1 MKPISSKK
9 LYETS
14 WVYRYPHSI
23 IDRDRK
29 IRMSEYSPPL
39 EDMKFALKQVVDVD
53 SLSEF
58 PDFSEVGLEALDSLL
73 DEASRFFNEVISP
86 TNRTGDLEG
95 SSLNDDGTVSTPTGF
110 QEAYSQY
117 VDAGWGAISFDPEYG
132 GGGFPWLVGIAVTE
146 MLTAAN
152 MALSLNPMLTQ
163 GSIHALTAHGDEDQK
178 LVWLPKLITGEWA
191 GTMNLTEPQ
200 AGSDVGALTTKAEL
214 QDDGSYKIM
223 GQKIYIT
230 WGEHDLTENI
240 IHLVLAR
247 TPDAPPGTKGISLF
261 IVPKFIV
268 NEDGTLGEEND
279 IKCLS
284 IEHKLGIHASPTC
297 VLQFGDNGGATG
309 YIVGEENSGMR
320 YMFTM
325 MNQARL
331 AVGLEGLAVA
341 DRAYQQA
348 LDYALERM
356 QGRRA
361 DTPKGESVAIIDHPD
376 VRRMLMTMKAYI
388 EAMRCLIYLNAKA
401 IDIAH
406 HHPNPEE
413 RQRGNE
419 LTDLLTPLSKSWCTD
434 LGNEL
439 TSLGIQIHG
448 GMGFVE
454 ETGAAQHYRDI
465 RIAGIYEGT
474 NGIQAID
481 LIGRKLAMRK
491 GDVIREL
498 LSEINETANEL
509 NEANLKQIGTPLE
522 DAVKSMQEAT
532 EWLIEKGGA
541 SSDDGLA
548 GATPYLRMFGTTV
561 GGWLL
566 AKSAVQAKKLIDAGD
581 ESDFLNAKIET
592 AKFFSEQLL
601 PQVSGLLPSA
611 ISGAH
616 SLYAITPEKL
626 RR

>member
-1 MKPISSKK
+1 
-9 LYETS
+9 
-14 WVYRYPHSI
+14 
-23 IDRDRK
+23 
-29 IRMSEYSPPL
+29 MSEYLAPL
-39 EDMKFALKQVVDVD
+39 EDMKFALKEVVDIA
-53 SLSEF
+53 SLTEL
-58 PDFSEVGLEALDSLL
+58 PNFSKVGLESLDDIL
-73 DEASRFFNEVISP
+73 DEAGRFFNEVISP
-86 TNRTGDLEG
+86 TNRVGDLEG
-95 SSLNDDGTVSTPTGF
+95 SKLNQDGTVTTPTGF
-110 QEAYSQY
+110 KEAYAQY

-152 MALSLNPMLTQ
+152 MAMSLNPMLTQ
-163 GSIHALTAHGDEDQK
+163 GSIHALTAHGDPNQK
-178 LVWLPKLITGEWA
+178 LAWLPKLITGEWA

-200 AGSDVGALTTKAEL
+200 AGSDVGALTAKAEL
-214 QDDGSYKIM
+214 QGNGTYLIS

-261 IVPKFIV
+261 IVPKFLV
-268 NEDGTLGEEND
+268 NDDGSLGEEND
-279 IKCLS
+279 VKCLS

-297 VLQFGDNGGATG
+297 VLQFGDNGGAIG
-309 YIVGEENSGMR
+309 YLVGDENSGMR

-348 LDYALERM
+348 LEYALERR
-356 QGRRA
+356 QGRRPE
-361 DTPKGESVAIIDHPD
+361 TPKGESSLIIEHPD
-376 VRRMLMTMKAYI
+376 GRGMRMTMKAYV
-388 EAMRCLIYLNAKA
+388 EAVRCVVYGNAKA

-406 HHPNPEE
+406 HHPDESE
-413 RQRGNE
+413 REQGRE
-419 LTDLLTPLSKSWCTD
+419 LTDLLTPLSKGWCTD

-439 TSLGIQIHG
+439 TSLGIQVHG

-481 LIGRKLAMRK
+481 LVGRKLNMRN
-491 GDVIREL
+491 GDVVFEL
-498 LSEINETANEL
+498 LTQIDETVTKLNEKGLEEIGLPLKEANESL
-509 NEANLKQIGTPLE
+509 KTASTWLLESGAANG
-522 DAVKSMQEAT
+522 DAV
-532 EWLIEKGGA
+532 
-541 SSDDGLA
+541 LA
-548 GATPYLRMFGTTV
+548 GATPYLRMFGTTI
-561 GGWLL
+561 GGWLM
-566 AKSAVQAKKLIDAGD
+566 ANSALSAQQLLTEAT
-581 ESDFLNAKIET
+581 ENTEFLQAKIET
-592 AKFFSEQLL
+592 ARFFAQQLL
-601 PQVSGLLPSA
+601 PQATGLLASVTSGSDSMFA
-611 ISGAH
+611 INSE
-616 SLYAITPEKL
+616 SL

>member
-1 MKPISSKK
+1 
-9 LYETS
+9 
-14 WVYRYPHSI
+14 
-23 IDRDRK
+23 
-29 IRMSEYSPPL
+29 MSEYSPPL
-39 EDMKFALKQVVDVD
+39 DDMKFTLKEVVNVN
-53 SLSEF
+53 SLSEL
-58 PDFSEVGLEALDSLL
+58 PAFSEVGLEALDSLL

-95 SSLNDDGTVSTPTGF
+95 SLLNDDGSVSTPTGF
-110 QEAYSQY
+110 REAYAQY

-163 GSIHALTAHGDEDQK
+163 GSIHALTAHGDQEQK
-178 LVWLPKLITGEWA
+178 LAWLPKLITGEWA

-214 QDDGSYKIM
+214 QDDGTYKIT

-240 IHLVLAR
+240 VHLVLAR

-261 IVPKFIV
+261 IVPKFII
-268 NEDGTLGEEND
+268 NDDGSIGEEND

-361 DTPKGESVAIIDHPD
+361 DTPKGESVPIIDHPD

-388 EAMRCLIYLNAKA
+388 EAMRCMIYLNAKS

-406 HHPNPEE
+406 HHPDEDE
-413 RQRGNE
+413 RTRGHE

-481 LIGRKLAMRK
+481 LVGRKLSMRK
-491 GDVIREL
+491 GDVVREL
-498 LSEINETANEL
+498 LLEINKTASEL
-509 NEANLKQIGTPLE
+509 HSANLKGIARPLE
-522 DAVKSMQEAT
+522 DAVKDMQAAT

-541 SSDDGLA
+541 STDDGLA

-566 AKSAVQAKKLIDAGD
+566 AKSALQAKKQIDEGND
-581 ESDFLNAKIET
+581 SEFLQAKIET
-592 AKFFSEQLL
+592 AAFYAEQLL
-601 PQVSGLLPSA
+601 PQVSGLLPA
-611 ISGAH
+611 TVSGAE
-616 SLYAITPEKL
+616 SLYAIKPERL
-626 RR
+626 RG

>member
-1 MKPISSKK
+1 
-9 LYETS
+9 
-14 WVYRYPHSI
+14 
-23 IDRDRK
+23 
-29 IRMSEYSPPL
+29 MSEYSPPL

-53 SLSEF
+53 SLSELPAF
-58 PDFSEVGLEALDSLL
+58 NEVGLEALDSLL

-95 SSLNDDGTVSTPTGF
+95 SSLNDDGSVSTPTGF
-110 QEAYSQY
+110 REAYAQY

-163 GSIHALTAHGDEDQK
+163 GSIHALSAHGDQNQK
-178 LVWLPKLITGEWA
+178 LAWLPKLITGEWS

-200 AGSDVGALTTKAEL
+200 AGSDVGALTTKAER
-214 QDDGSYKIM
+214 QGNGTYKIS

-230 WGEHDLTENI
+230 WGEHDLTDNI

-261 IVPKFIV
+261 IVPKFLV
-268 NEDGTLGEEND
+268 NDDGSLGDEND

-297 VLQFGDNGGATG
+297 VLQFGDNGGAVG

-320 YMFTM
+320 SMFTM

-348 LDYALERM
+348 LEYAIERV

-406 HHPNPEE
+406 HHPDAEE
-413 RQRGNE
+413 RERGNE

-474 NGIQAID
+474 NGIQAVD
-481 LIGRKLAMRK
+481 LVGRKLSMRN
-491 GDVIREL
+491 GDVVREL
-498 LSEINETANEL
+498 LQEISETAAKL
-509 NEANLKQIGTPLE
+509 KEADLAEIGNALE
-522 DAVKSMQEAT
+522 NAVKDMQEAT
-532 EWLIEKGGA
+532 EWLVEKGGA
-541 SSDDGLA
+541 GTDDGLA
-548 GATPYLRMFGTTV
+548 GAAPYLRMFGTTV

-566 AKSAVQAKKLIDAGD
+566 AKSALQAKNLLTEGD
-581 ESDFLNAKIET
+581 NLEFLNAKIET
-592 AKFFSEQLL
+592 AKFYSEQLL
-601 PQVSGLLPSA
+601 PQVSGLLPST
-611 ISGAH
+611 ISGAE
-616 SLYAITPEKL
+616 SLYAITPDKL
-626 RR
+626 RG

>member
-1 MKPISSKK
+1 
-9 LYETS
+9 
-14 WVYRYPHSI
+14 
-23 IDRDRK
+23 
-29 IRMSEYSPPL
+29 MSEYTPPL
-39 EDMKFALKQVVDVD
+39 EDMKFTLKEVVDVQ
-53 SLSEF
+53 SLENLSPF
-58 PDFSEVGLEALDSLL
+58 ADVGLESLDDLL
-73 DEASRFFNEVISP
+73 DEAGRFFSQVISP
-86 TNRTGDLEG
+86 TNRVGDLQG
-95 SSLNDDGTVSTPTGF
+95 SSLNPDGSVTTPEGF
-110 QEAYSQY
+110 LEAYSQY

-163 GSIHALTAHGDEDQK
+163 GSIHALSAHGDTDQK
-178 LVWLPKLITGEWA
+178 LKWLPKLITGEWA

-214 QDDGSYKIM
+214 QEDGSYLIT

-230 WGEHDLTENI
+230 WGEHDLTGNI
-240 IHLVLAR
+240 VHLVLAR
-247 TPDAPPGTKGISLF
+247 TPDAPVGTKGISLF
-261 IVPKFIV
+261 IVPKYLV
-268 NEDGTLGEEND
+268 DDDGNIGEAND
-279 IKCLS
+279 VKCISL
-284 IEHKLGIHASPTC
+284 EHKLGIHASPTC
-297 VLQFGDNGGATG
+297 VLQFGDNGGARG
-309 YIVGEENSGMR
+309 YLVGDENSGMR

-348 LDYALERM
+348 IEYALERR
-356 QGRRA
+356 QGRRP
-361 DTPKGESVAIIDHPD
+361 DTPKGESATIMEHPD
-376 VRRMLMTMKAYI
+376 IRRMLMTMKAYI

-406 HHPNPEE
+406 NHPDELE
-413 RQRGNE
+413 RQRGEE
-419 LTDLLTPLSKSWCTD
+419 LTNLLTPLSKGWCTD

-481 LIGRKLAMRK
+481 LVGRKLSMRN
-491 GDVIREL
+491 GEVVSEL
-498 LSEINETANEL
+498 LGEIDSTVAELQENGLGEIGAPLQLANESL
-509 NEANLKQIGTPLE
+509 RTASHWLLE
-522 DAVKSMQEAT
+522 NGGGSTDA
-532 EWLIEKGGA
+532 
-541 SSDDGLA
+541 GLA

-561 GGWLL
+561 GGWLMAKAALSAKNLL
-566 AKSAVQAKKLIDAGD
+566 AEDKDSK
-581 ESDFLNAKIET
+581 EFLEAKIET
-592 AKFFSEQLL
+592 ATFYAQQIL
-601 PQVSGLLPSA
+601 PQVAGLLPSTTSGSDTLFA
-611 ISGAH
+611 IDSAV
-616 SLYAITPEKL
+616 L

>member
-1 MKPISSKK
+1 
-9 LYETS
+9 
-14 WVYRYPHSI
+14 
-23 IDRDRK
+23 
-29 IRMSEYSPPL
+29 MSEYSPPL
-39 EDMKFALKQVVDVD
+39 DDMKFALKEVVDVE
-53 SLSEF
+53 SLSELPAF
-58 PDFSEVGLEALDSLL
+58 NEVGLEALDSLL

-95 SSLNDDGTVSTPTGF
+95 SVLKNDGSVSTPTGF
-110 QEAYSQY
+110 REAYAQY

-132 GGGFPWLVGIAVTE
+132 GGGFPWLVGIAITE

-163 GSIHALTAHGDEDQK
+163 GSIHALTAHGSQEQK
-178 LVWLPKLITGEWA
+178 LAWLPKLITGEWA

-200 AGSDVGALTTKAEL
+200 AGSDVGALTTKAEA
-214 QDDGSYKIM
+214 QEDGTYKIT

-247 TPDAPPGTKGISLF
+247 TPDAPPGTRGISLF
-261 IVPKFIV
+261 IVPKFVV
-268 NEDGTLGEEND
+268 NDDGSIGQEND

-361 DTPKGESVAIIDHPD
+361 DTPKGESVPIIDHPD

-388 EAMRCLIYLNAKA
+388 EAMRCMIYLNAKS

-406 HHPNPEE
+406 HHPDQDE
-413 RQRGNE
+413 RTRGSE

-481 LIGRKLAMRK
+481 LVGRKLSMRK
-491 GDVIREL
+491 GDVVREL
-498 LSEINETANEL
+498 LLEINETASEL
-509 NEANLKQIGTPLE
+509 HSADLEGIGRPLE
-522 DAVKSMQEAT
+522 DAVQDMQAAT
-532 EWLIEKGGA
+532 EWLIENGGA
-541 SSDDGLA
+541 STDDGLA

-566 AKSAVQAKKLIDAGD
+566 AKSALQAKKQVD
-581 ESDFLNAKIET
+581 EGNDSAFLHAKIET
-592 AKFFSEQLL
+592 ATFFAEQLL
-601 PQVSGLLPSA
+601 PQVSGLLPA
-611 ISGAH
+611 AVSGAH
-616 SLYAITPEKL
+616 SLYAIKPERL
-626 RR
+626 RG

>member
-1 MKPISSKK
+1 
-9 LYETS
+9 
-14 WVYRYPHSI
+14 
-23 IDRDRK
+23 
-29 IRMSEYSPPL
+29 MSEYSPPL
-39 EDMKFALKQVVDVD
+39 DDMKFALKEVVGVG
-53 SLSEF
+53 SLSELPVF
-58 PDFSEVGLEALDSLL
+58 NEVGLEALDSLL

-95 SSLNDDGTVSTPTGF
+95 SLLNDDGSVSTPTGF
-110 QEAYSQY
+110 REAYAQY

-132 GGGFPWLVGIAVTE
+132 GGGFPWLVGIAITE

-163 GSIHALTAHGDEDQK
+163 GSIHALTAHGSQEQK
-178 LVWLPKLITGEWA
+178 VAWLPKLITGEWA

-200 AGSDVGALTTKAEL
+200 AGSDVGALTTKAEA
-214 QDDGSYKIM
+214 QEDGTYKIT

-247 TPDAPPGTKGISLF
+247 TPDAPPGTRGISLF
-261 IVPKFIV
+261 IVPKFVV
-268 NEDGTLGEEND
+268 NDDGSIGQEND

-361 DTPKGESVAIIDHPD
+361 DTPKGESVPIIDHPD

-388 EAMRCLIYLNAKA
+388 EAMRCMIYLNAKS

-406 HHPNPEE
+406 HHPDQDE
-413 RQRGNE
+413 RTRGNE

-481 LIGRKLAMRK
+481 LVGRKLSMRK
-491 GDVIREL
+491 GDVVREL
-498 LSEINETANEL
+498 LLEINETASEL
-509 NEANLKQIGTPLE
+509 HSANLEGIGRPLE
-522 DAVKSMQEAT
+522 DAVQDMQAAT

-566 AKSAVQAKKLIDAGD
+566 AKSALQARKQINEGNDS
-581 ESDFLNAKIET
+581 EFLQAKIET
-592 AKFFSEQLL
+592 ATFFAEQLL
-601 PQVSGLLPSA
+601 PQVSGLLPA
-611 ISGAH
+611 AVSGAH
-616 SLYAITPEKL
+616 SLYAITPERL
-626 RR
+626 RD

>member
-1 MKPISSKK
+1 
-9 LYETS
+9 
-14 WVYRYPHSI
+14 
-23 IDRDRK
+23 
-29 IRMSEYSPPL
+29 MSEYLAPL
-39 EDMKFALKQVVDVD
+39 EDMKFALKEVVDIA
-53 SLSEF
+53 SLTEL
-58 PDFSEVGLEALDSLL
+58 PNFSKVGLESLDDIL
-73 DEASRFFNEVISP
+73 DEAGRFFNEVISP
-86 TNRTGDLEG
+86 TNRVGDLEG
-95 SSLNDDGTVSTPTGF
+95 SKLNQDGKVTTPTGF
-110 QEAYSQY
+110 KEAYAQY

-152 MALSLNPMLTQ
+152 MAMSLNPMLTQ
-163 GSIHALTAHGDEDQK
+163 GSIHALTAHGDPNQK
-178 LVWLPKLITGEWA
+178 LAWLPKLITGEWA

-200 AGSDVGALTTKAEL
+200 AGSDVGALTAKAEL
-214 QDDGSYKIM
+214 QENGTYLIS

-261 IVPKFIV
+261 IVPKFLV
-268 NEDGTLGEEND
+268 NDDGSLGEEND
-279 IKCLS
+279 VKCLS

-297 VLQFGDNGGATG
+297 VLQFGDTGGAIG
-309 YIVGEENSGMR
+309 YLVGDENSGMR

-348 LDYALERM
+348 LEYALERR
-356 QGRRA
+356 QGRRPE
-361 DTPKGESVAIIDHPD
+361 TPKGESSLIIEHPD
-376 VRRMLMTMKAYI
+376 VRRMLMTMKAYV
-388 EAMRCLIYLNAKA
+388 EAMRCLVYLNAKA

-406 HHPNPEE
+406 HHPDESE
-413 RQRGNE
+413 REQGRE
-419 LTDLLTPLSKSWCTD
+419 LTDLLTPLSKGWCTD

-439 TSLGIQIHG
+439 TSLGIQVHG

-481 LIGRKLAMRK
+481 LVGRKLNMRN
-491 GDVIREL
+491 GDVVFEL
-498 LSEINETANEL
+498 LTQIDETVTKLNEKGLEEIGLPLKEANESL
-509 NEANLKQIGTPLE
+509 KTASTWLLESGAANG
-522 DAVKSMQEAT
+522 DAV
-532 EWLIEKGGA
+532 
-541 SSDDGLA
+541 LA
-548 GATPYLRMFGTTV
+548 GATPYLRMFGTTI
-561 GGWLL
+561 GGWLM
-566 AKSAVQAKKLIDAGD
+566 ANSALSAQQLLTEAT
-581 ESDFLNAKIET
+581 ENTEFLQAKIET
-592 AKFFSEQLL
+592 ARFFAQQLL
-601 PQVSGLLPSA
+601 PQATGLLASVTSGSDSMFA
-611 ISGAH
+611 INSE
-616 SLYAITPEKL
+616 SL

>member
-1 MKPISSKK
+1 
-9 LYETS
+9 
-14 WVYRYPHSI
+14 
-23 IDRDRK
+23 
-29 IRMSEYSPPL
+29 MSEYSPPL
-39 EDMKFALKQVVDVD
+39 DDMKFALKEVVNVN
-53 SLSEF
+53 SLSELPAF
-58 PDFSEVGLEALDSLL
+58 NEVGLEALDSLL

-95 SSLNDDGTVSTPTGF
+95 SLLNDDGSVSTPSGF
-110 QEAYSQY
+110 REAYAQY

-163 GSIHALTAHGDEDQK
+163 GSIHALTAHGNQEQK
-178 LVWLPKLITGEWA
+178 LAWLPKLITGEWA

-214 QDDGSYKIM
+214 QDDGTYKIT

-240 IHLVLAR
+240 VHLVLAK

-261 IVPKFIV
+261 IVPKFII
-268 NEDGTLGEEND
+268 NDDGSIGEEND

-297 VLQFGDNGGATG
+297 VLQFGDDGGATG

-361 DTPKGESVAIIDHPD
+361 DTPKGESVPIIDHPD

-388 EAMRCLIYLNAKA
+388 EAMRCMIYLNAKS

-406 HHPNPEE
+406 HHPDEDE
-413 RQRGNE
+413 RTRGHE

-481 LIGRKLAMRK
+481 LVGRKLSMRK
-491 GDVIREL
+491 GDVVREL
-498 LSEINETANEL
+498 LLEINETASEL
-509 NEANLKQIGTPLE
+509 HSANLKGIARPLE
-522 DAVKSMQEAT
+522 DAVKDMQAAT

-541 SSDDGLA
+541 STDDGLA

-566 AKSAVQAKKLIDAGD
+566 AKSALQAKKQIDEGND
-581 ESDFLNAKIET
+581 SEFLQAKIET
-592 AKFFSEQLL
+592 ATFYAEQLL
-601 PQVSGLLPSA
+601 PQVSGLLPA
-611 ISGAH
+611 TVSGAQ
-616 SLYAITPEKL
+616 SLYAIKPERL
-626 RR
+626 RG

>member
-1 MKPISSKK
+1 
-9 LYETS
+9 
-14 WVYRYPHSI
+14 
-23 IDRDRK
+23 
-29 IRMSEYSPPL
+29 MSEYSPPL
-39 EDMKFALKQVVDVD
+39 DDMKFALKEVVDVE
-53 SLSEF
+53 SLSELPAF
-58 PDFSEVGLEALDSLL
+58 NEVGLEALDSLL

-95 SSLNDDGTVSTPTGF
+95 SVLKNDGSVSTPTGF
-110 QEAYSQY
+110 REAYAQY

-132 GGGFPWLVGIAVTE
+132 GGGFPWLVGIAITE

-163 GSIHALTAHGDEDQK
+163 GSIHALSAHGSQEQK
-178 LVWLPKLITGEWA
+178 LAWLPKLITGEWA

-200 AGSDVGALTTKAEL
+200 AGSDVGALTTKAEV
-214 QDDGSYKIM
+214 QDDGTYKIT

-261 IVPKFIV
+261 IVPKFVV
-268 NEDGTLGEEND
+268 NDDGSIGQEND

-361 DTPKGESVAIIDHPD
+361 DTPKGESVPIIDHPD

-388 EAMRCLIYLNAKA
+388 EAMRCMIYLNAKS

-406 HHPNPEE
+406 HHPEQDE
-413 RQRGNE
+413 RTRGSE

-481 LIGRKLAMRK
+481 LVGRKLSMRK
-491 GDVIREL
+491 GDVVREL
-498 LSEINETANEL
+498 LLEINETASEL
-509 NEANLKQIGTPLE
+509 HSADLEGIGRPLE
-522 DAVKSMQEAT
+522 DAVQDMQAAT
-532 EWLIEKGGA
+532 EWLIENGGA
-541 SSDDGLA
+541 STDDGLA

-566 AKSAVQAKKLIDAGD
+566 AKSALQAKKQIDEGND
-581 ESDFLNAKIET
+581 SEFLHAKIET
-592 AKFFSEQLL
+592 ATFFAEQLL
-601 PQVSGLLPSA
+601 PQVSGLLPA
-611 ISGAH
+611 AVSGAH
-616 SLYAITPEKL
+616 SLYAIKPERL
-626 RR
+626 RG

>member
-1 MKPISSKK
+1 
-9 LYETS
+9 
-14 WVYRYPHSI
+14 
-23 IDRDRK
+23 
-29 IRMSEYSPPL
+29 MSEYSPPL
-39 EDMKFALKQVVDVD
+39 DDMKFALKEVVNVN
-53 SLSEF
+53 SLSELPAF
-58 PDFSEVGLEALDSLL
+58 NEVGLEALDSLL

-95 SSLNDDGTVSTPTGF
+95 SLLNDDGSVSTPSGF
-110 QEAYSQY
+110 REAYAQY

-163 GSIHALTAHGDEDQK
+163 GSIHALTAHGDQEQK
-178 LVWLPKLITGEWA
+178 LAWLPKLITGEWA

-214 QDDGSYKIM
+214 QDDGTYKIT

-240 IHLVLAR
+240 VHLVLAR

-261 IVPKFIV
+261 IVPKFII
-268 NEDGTLGEEND
+268 NDDGSIGEEND

-361 DTPKGESVAIIDHPD
+361 DTPKGESVPIIDHPD

-388 EAMRCLIYLNAKA
+388 EAMRCMIYLNAKS

-406 HHPNPEE
+406 HHPDEDE
-413 RQRGNE
+413 RTRGHE

-481 LIGRKLAMRK
+481 LVGRKLSMRK
-491 GDVIREL
+491 GDVVREL
-498 LSEINETANEL
+498 LLEINETASEL
-509 NEANLKQIGTPLE
+509 HSANLKEIARPLE
-522 DAVKSMQEAT
+522 DAVKDMQAAT

-541 SSDDGLA
+541 STDDGLA

-566 AKSAVQAKKLIDAGD
+566 AKSALQAKKQIDEGND
-581 ESDFLNAKIET
+581 SEFLQAKIET
-592 AKFFSEQLL
+592 AIFYAEQLL
-601 PQVSGLLPSA
+601 PQVSGLLPA
-611 ISGAH
+611 TVSGAQ
-616 SLYAITPEKL
+616 SLYAIKPERL
-626 RR
+626 RG

>member
-1 MKPISSKK
+1 
-9 LYETS
+9 
-14 WVYRYPHSI
+14 
-23 IDRDRK
+23 
-29 IRMSEYSPPL
+29 MSEYSPPL
-39 EDMKFALKQVVDVD
+39 DDMKFALKEVVDVE
-53 SLSEF
+53 SLSELPAF
-58 PDFSEVGLEALDSLL
+58 NEVGLEALDSLL

-86 TNRTGDLEG
+86 TNRPGDLEG
-95 SSLNDDGTVSTPTGF
+95 SVLKNDGSVSTPTGF
-110 QEAYSQY
+110 REAYAQY

-132 GGGFPWLVGIAVTE
+132 GGGFPWLVGIAITE

-163 GSIHALTAHGDEDQK
+163 GSIHALSAHGSQEQK
-178 LVWLPKLITGEWA
+178 LAWLPKLITGEWA

-200 AGSDVGALTTKAEL
+200 AGSDVGALTTKAEV
-214 QDDGSYKIM
+214 QDDGTYKIT

-261 IVPKFIV
+261 IVPKFVV
-268 NEDGTLGEEND
+268 NDDGSIGQEND

-361 DTPKGESVAIIDHPD
+361 DTPKGESVPIIDHPD

-388 EAMRCLIYLNAKA
+388 EAMRCMIYLNAKS

-406 HHPNPEE
+406 HHPDQDE
-413 RQRGNE
+413 RTRGSE

-481 LIGRKLAMRK
+481 LVGRKLSMRK
-491 GDVIREL
+491 GDVVREL
-498 LSEINETANEL
+498 LLEINETASEL
-509 NEANLKQIGTPLE
+509 HSADLEGIGRPLE
-522 DAVKSMQEAT
+522 DAVQDMQAAT
-532 EWLIEKGGA
+532 EWLIENGGA
-541 SSDDGLA
+541 STDDGLA

-566 AKSAVQAKKLIDAGD
+566 AKSALQAKKQIDEGND
-581 ESDFLNAKIET
+581 SEFLHAKIET
-592 AKFFSEQLL
+592 ATFFAEQLL
-601 PQVSGLLPSA
+601 PQVSGLLPA
-611 ISGAH
+611 AVSGAH
-616 SLYAITPEKL
+616 SLYAIKPERL
-626 RR
+626 RG

>member
-1 MKPISSKK
+1 
-9 LYETS
+9 
-14 WVYRYPHSI
+14 
-23 IDRDRK
+23 
-29 IRMSEYSPPL
+29 MSEYLAPL
-39 EDMKFALKQVVDVD
+39 EDMKFALKEVVDIA
-53 SLSEF
+53 SLTEL
-58 PDFSEVGLEALDSLL
+58 PNFSKVGLESLDDIL
-73 DEASRFFNEVISP
+73 DEAGRFFNEVISP
-86 TNRTGDLEG
+86 TNRVGDLEG
-95 SSLNDDGTVSTPTGF
+95 SKLNQDGKVTTPTGF
-110 QEAYSQY
+110 KEAYAQY

-152 MALSLNPMLTQ
+152 MAMSLNPMLTQ
-163 GSIHALTAHGDEDQK
+163 GSIHALTAHGDPNQK
-178 LVWLPKLITGEWA
+178 LAWLPKLITGEWA

-200 AGSDVGALTTKAEL
+200 AGSDVGALTAKAEL
-214 QDDGSYKIM
+214 QENGTYLIS

-261 IVPKFIV
+261 IVPKFLV
-268 NEDGTLGEEND
+268 NDDGSLGEEND
-279 IKCLS
+279 VKCLS

-297 VLQFGDNGGATG
+297 VLQFGDNGGAIG
-309 YIVGEENSGMR
+309 YLVGDENSGMR

-348 LDYALERM
+348 LEYALERR
-356 QGRRA
+356 QGRRPE
-361 DTPKGESVAIIDHPD
+361 TPKGESSLIIEHPD
-376 VRRMLMTMKAYI
+376 VRRMLMTMKAYV
-388 EAMRCLIYLNAKA
+388 EAMRCLVYLNAKA

-406 HHPNPEE
+406 HHPDESE
-413 RQRGNE
+413 REQGRE
-419 LTDLLTPLSKSWCTD
+419 LTDLLTPLSKGWCTD

-439 TSLGIQIHG
+439 TSLGIQVHG

-481 LIGRKLAMRK
+481 LVGRKLNMRN
-491 GDVIREL
+491 GDVVFEL
-498 LSEINETANEL
+498 LTQIDETVTTLNERGLEEIGLPLKEANES
-509 NEANLKQIGTPLE
+509 LKKASTWLLE
-522 DAVKSMQEAT
+522 NGAGNSDAV
-532 EWLIEKGGA
+532 
-541 SSDDGLA
+541 LA
-548 GATPYLRMFGTTV
+548 GATPYLRMFGTTI
-561 GGWLL
+561 GGWLM
-566 AKSAVQAKKLIDAGD
+566 ANSALSAQQLLTEAT
-581 ESDFLNAKIET
+581 ENTEFLQAKIET
-592 AKFFSEQLL
+592 ARFFAQQLL
-601 PQVSGLLPSA
+601 PQATGLLASVTSGSDSMFA
-611 ISGAH
+611 INSE
-616 SLYAITPEKL
+616 SL

>member
-1 MKPISSKK
+1 
-9 LYETS
+9 
-14 WVYRYPHSI
+14 
-23 IDRDRK
+23 
-29 IRMSEYSPPL
+29 MSEYSPPL
-39 EDMKFALKQVVDVD
+39 DDMKFALKEVVNIN
-53 SLSEF
+53 SLSELPAF
-58 PDFSEVGLEALDSLL
+58 NEVGLEALDSLR
-73 DEASRFFNEVISP
+73 DEESRFFNEVLSP

-95 SSLNDDGTVSTPTGF
+95 SSLNDDGSVSTPSGF
-110 QEAYSQY
+110 REAYAQY

-163 GSIHALTAHGDEDQK
+163 GSIHALTAHGDQEQK
-178 LVWLPKLITGEWA
+178 LAWLPKLITGEWA

-214 QDDGSYKIM
+214 QDDGTYKIT

-240 IHLVLAR
+240 VHLVLAK

-261 IVPKFIV
+261 IVPKFII
-268 NEDGTLGEEND
+268 NDDGSIGEEND

-361 DTPKGESVAIIDHPD
+361 DTPKGESVPIIDHPD

-388 EAMRCLIYLNAKA
+388 EAMRCMIYLNAKS

-406 HHPNPEE
+406 HHPDEDE
-413 RQRGNE
+413 RTRGHE

-481 LIGRKLAMRK
+481 LVGRKLSMRK
-491 GDVIREL
+491 GDVVREL
-498 LSEINETANEL
+498 LLEINETASEL
-509 NEANLKQIGTPLE
+509 HSANLKGIARPLE
-522 DAVKSMQEAT
+522 DAVKDMQAAT

-541 SSDDGLA
+541 STDDGLA

-566 AKSAVQAKKLIDAGD
+566 AKSALQAKKQIDEGND
-581 ESDFLNAKIET
+581 SEFLQAKIET
-592 AKFFSEQLL
+592 AIFYAEQLL
-601 PQVSGLLPSA
+601 PQVSGLLPA
-611 ISGAH
+611 TVSGAQ
-616 SLYAITPEKL
+616 SLYAIKPERL
-626 RR
+626 RG

>member
-1 MKPISSKK
+1 
-9 LYETS
+9 
-14 WVYRYPHSI
+14 
-23 IDRDRK
+23 
-29 IRMSEYSPPL
+29 MSEYSPPL
-39 EDMKFALKQVVDVD
+39 DDMKFALKEVVDVS
-53 SLSEF
+53 SLANF
-58 PDFSEVGLEALDSLL
+58 PPFADIGLESLDDIL
-73 DEASRFFNEVISP
+73 DEAGRFFHEVISP
-86 TNRTGDLEG
+86 TNRAGDLEG
-95 SSLNDDGTVSTPTGF
+95 SSLNQDGTVSTPTGF
-110 QEAYSQY
+110 KEAYAQY

-152 MALSLNPMLTQ
+152 MAMSLNPMLTQ
-163 GSIHALTAHGDEDQK
+163 GSIHALSAHGDQSQK
-178 LVWLPKLITGEWA
+178 LAWLPKLITGEWA

-214 QDDGSYKIM
+214 QQDGTYLIS

-268 NEDGTLGEEND
+268 NDDGSLGEEND
-279 IKCLS
+279 VKCLS

-297 VLQFGDNGGATG
+297 VLQFGDNGGARG
-309 YIVGEENSGMR
+309 YLVGDENSGMR

-341 DRAYQQA
+341 DRSYQQA
-348 LDYALERM
+348 LEYALERR

-361 DTPKGESVAIIDHPD
+361 NTPNGESALIIEHPD
-376 VRRMLMTMKAYI
+376 VKRMLMTMKANI

-401 IDIAH
+401 IDTAH
-406 HHPNPEE
+406 NHPDESE
-413 RQRGNE
+413 REQGKE
-419 LTDLLTPLSKSWCTD
+419 LTDLLTPLSKGWCTD
-434 LGNEL
+434 LGNEM

-481 LIGRKLAMRK
+481 LVGRKLGMRN
-491 GDVIREL
+491 GEVVSEL
-498 LSEINETANEL
+498 LEQIDETITTLMENDLQEIGEPLKEANES
-509 NEANLKQIGTPLE
+509 LKS
-522 DAVKSMQEAT
+522 AS
-532 EWLIEKGGA
+532 EWLLQNGGG
-541 SSDDGLA
+541 STDDGLS

-566 AKSAVQAKKLIDAGD
+566 AKSAIKAKDLLGENTGK
-581 ESDFLNAKIET
+581 EDFLNAKIET
-592 AKFFSEQLL
+592 AKFFSQQLL
-601 PQVSGLLPSA
+601 PQVNGLLPSVT
-611 ISGAH
+611 SGSS
-616 SLYAITPEKL
+616 SLYAIDHETL

>member
-1 MKPISSKK
+1 
-9 LYETS
+9 
-14 WVYRYPHSI
+14 
-23 IDRDRK
+23 
-29 IRMSEYSPPL
+29 
-39 EDMKFALKQVVDVD
+39 MKFTLKEVVNVN
-53 SLSEF
+53 SLSEL
-58 PDFSEVGLEALDSLL
+58 PAFSEVGLEALDSLL

-95 SSLNDDGTVSTPTGF
+95 SLLNDDGSVSTPSGF
-110 QEAYSQY
+110 REAYAQY

-163 GSIHALTAHGDEDQK
+163 GSIHALTAHGDQEQK
-178 LVWLPKLITGEWA
+178 LAWLPKLITGEWA

-214 QDDGSYKIM
+214 QDDGTYKIT

-240 IHLVLAR
+240 VHLVLAR

-261 IVPKFIV
+261 IVPKFII
-268 NEDGTLGEEND
+268 NDDGSIGEEND

-361 DTPKGESVAIIDHPD
+361 DTPKGESVPIIDHPD

-388 EAMRCLIYLNAKA
+388 EAMRCMIYLNAKS

-406 HHPNPEE
+406 HHPDEDE
-413 RQRGNE
+413 RTRGHE

-481 LIGRKLAMRK
+481 LVGRKLSMRK
-491 GDVIREL
+491 GDVVREL
-498 LSEINETANEL
+498 LLEINKTASEL
-509 NEANLKQIGTPLE
+509 HSANLKGIARPLE
-522 DAVKSMQEAT
+522 DAVKDMQAAT

-541 SSDDGLA
+541 STDDGLA

-566 AKSAVQAKKLIDAGD
+566 AKSALQAKKQIDEGND
-581 ESDFLNAKIET
+581 SEFLQAKIET
-592 AKFFSEQLL
+592 AAFYAEQLL
-601 PQVSGLLPSA
+601 PQVSGLLPA
-611 ISGAH
+611 TVSGAQ
-616 SLYAITPEKL
+616 SLYAIKPERL
-626 RR
+626 RG

>member
-1 MKPISSKK
+1 
-9 LYETS
+9 
-14 WVYRYPHSI
+14 
-23 IDRDRK
+23 
-29 IRMSEYSPPL
+29 MSEYSPPL
-39 EDMKFALKQVVDVD
+39 DDMKFALKEVVNVN
-53 SLSEF
+53 SLSELPAF
-58 PDFSEVGLEALDSLL
+58 NEVGLEALDSLL

-95 SSLNDDGTVSTPTGF
+95 SLLNDDGSVSTPSGF
-110 QEAYSQY
+110 REAYAQY

-163 GSIHALTAHGDEDQK
+163 GSIHALTAHGNQEQK
-178 LVWLPKLITGEWA
+178 LAWLPKLITGEWA

-214 QDDGSYKIM
+214 QDDGTYKIT

-240 IHLVLAR
+240 VHLVLAR

-261 IVPKFIV
+261 IVPKFII
-268 NEDGTLGEEND
+268 NDDGSIGEEND

-361 DTPKGESVAIIDHPD
+361 DTPKGESVPIIDHPD

-388 EAMRCLIYLNAKA
+388 EAMRCMIYLNAKS

-406 HHPNPEE
+406 HHPDEDE
-413 RQRGNE
+413 RTRGHE

-481 LIGRKLAMRK
+481 LVGRKLSMRK
-491 GDVIREL
+491 GDVVREL
-498 LSEINETANEL
+498 LLEINETASEL
-509 NEANLKQIGTPLE
+509 HSANLKGIARPLE
-522 DAVKSMQEAT
+522 DAVKDMQAAT

-541 SSDDGLA
+541 STDDGLA

-566 AKSAVQAKKLIDAGD
+566 AKSALQAKKQIDEGND
-581 ESDFLNAKIET
+581 SEFLQAKIET
-592 AKFFSEQLL
+592 AIFYAEQLL
-601 PQVSGLLPSA
+601 PQVSGLLPA
-611 ISGAH
+611 TVSGAQ
-616 SLYAITPEKL
+616 SLYAIKPERL
-626 RR
+626 RG

>member
-1 MKPISSKK
+1 
-9 LYETS
+9 
-14 WVYRYPHSI
+14 
-23 IDRDRK
+23 
-29 IRMSEYSPPL
+29 MSEYSPPL
-39 EDMKFALKQVVDVD
+39 DDMKFTLKEVVNVN
-53 SLSEF
+53 SLSEL
-58 PDFSEVGLEALDSLL
+58 PAFSEVGLEALDSLL

-95 SSLNDDGTVSTPTGF
+95 SLLNDDGSVSTPSGF
-110 QEAYSQY
+110 REAYAQY

-163 GSIHALTAHGDEDQK
+163 GSIHALTAHGDQEQK
-178 LVWLPKLITGEWA
+178 LAWLPKLITGEWA

-214 QDDGSYKIM
+214 QDDGTYKIT

-240 IHLVLAR
+240 VHLVLAR

-261 IVPKFIV
+261 IVPKFII
-268 NEDGTLGEEND
+268 NDDGSIGEEND

-361 DTPKGESVAIIDHPD
+361 DTPKGESVPIIDHPD

-388 EAMRCLIYLNAKA
+388 EAMRCMIYLNAKS

-406 HHPNPEE
+406 HHPDEDE
-413 RQRGNE
+413 RTRGHE

-481 LIGRKLAMRK
+481 LVGRKLSMRK
-491 GDVIREL
+491 GDVVREL
-498 LSEINETANEL
+498 LLEINKTASEL
-509 NEANLKQIGTPLE
+509 HSANLKGIARPLE
-522 DAVKSMQEAT
+522 DAVKDMQAAT

-541 SSDDGLA
+541 STDDGLA

-566 AKSAVQAKKLIDAGD
+566 AKSALQAKKQIDEGND
-581 ESDFLNAKIET
+581 SEFLQAKIET
-592 AKFFSEQLL
+592 AAFYAEQLL
-601 PQVSGLLPSA
+601 PQVTGLLPA
-611 ISGAH
+611 TESGAE
-616 SLYAITPEKL
+616 SLYAIKPERL
-626 RR
+626 RG

>member
-1 MKPISSKK
+1 
-9 LYETS
+9 
-14 WVYRYPHSI
+14 
-23 IDRDRK
+23 
-29 IRMSEYSPPL
+29 MSEYSPPL
-39 EDMKFALKQVVDVD
+39 DDMKFALKEVVDVE
-53 SLSEF
+53 SLSELPAF
-58 PDFSEVGLEALDSLL
+58 NEVGLEALDSLL

-95 SSLNDDGTVSTPTGF
+95 SLLNNDGSVSTPTGF
-110 QEAYSQY
+110 REAYAQY

-132 GGGFPWLVGIAVTE
+132 GGGFPWLVGIAITE

-163 GSIHALTAHGDEDQK
+163 GSIHALTAHGSQEQK
-178 LVWLPKLITGEWA
+178 LAWLPKLITGEWA

-200 AGSDVGALTTKAEL
+200 AGSDVGALTTKAEV
-214 QDDGSYKIM
+214 QEDGTYKIT

-261 IVPKFIV
+261 IVPKFAV
-268 NEDGTLGEEND
+268 NDDGSIGEEND

-361 DTPKGESVAIIDHPD
+361 DTPKGESVPIIDHPD

-388 EAMRCLIYLNAKA
+388 EAMRCMIYLNAKS

-406 HHPNPEE
+406 HHPDQDE
-413 RQRGNE
+413 RTRGNE

-481 LIGRKLAMRK
+481 LVGRKLSMRK
-491 GDVIREL
+491 GNVVREL
-498 LSEINETANEL
+498 LLEINETASAL
-509 NEANLKQIGTPLE
+509 HSANLDGIGKPLE
-522 DAVKSMQEAT
+522 DAVQDMQAAT

-541 SSDDGLA
+541 STDDGLA

-566 AKSAVQAKKLIDAGD
+566 AKSALQAKKQINEGNDS
-581 ESDFLNAKIET
+581 EFLQAKIET
-592 AKFFSEQLL
+592 ATFFAEQLL
-601 PQVSGLLPSA
+601 PQVSGLLPA
-611 ISGAH
+611 AVSGAH
-616 SLYAITPEKL
+616 SLYAITPERL
-626 RR
+626 RG

>member
-1 MKPISSKK
+1 
-9 LYETS
+9 
-14 WVYRYPHSI
+14 
-23 IDRDRK
+23 
-29 IRMSEYSPPL
+29 MSEYSPPL
-39 EDMKFALKQVVDVD
+39 DDMKFALKEVVNVN
-53 SLSEF
+53 SLSELPAF
-58 PDFSEVGLEALDSLL
+58 NEVGLEALDSLL

-95 SSLNDDGTVSTPTGF
+95 SSLNDDGSVSTPSGF
-110 QEAYSQY
+110 REAYAQY

-163 GSIHALTAHGDEDQK
+163 GSIHALTAHGDQEQK
-178 LVWLPKLITGEWA
+178 LTWLPKLITGEWA

-214 QDDGSYKIM
+214 QDDGTYKIT

-240 IHLVLAR
+240 VHLVLAR

-261 IVPKFIV
+261 IVPKFII
-268 NEDGTLGEEND
+268 NDDGSIGEEND

-361 DTPKGESVAIIDHPD
+361 DTPKGESVPIIDHPD

-388 EAMRCLIYLNAKA
+388 EAMRCMIYLNAKS

-406 HHPNPEE
+406 HHPDEDE
-413 RQRGNE
+413 RTRGHE

-481 LIGRKLAMRK
+481 LVGRKLSMRK
-491 GDVIREL
+491 GDVVREL
-498 LSEINETANEL
+498 LLEINETASEL
-509 NEANLKQIGTPLE
+509 HSADIKGIAKPLE
-522 DAVKSMQEAT
+522 DAVKDMQAAT

-541 SSDDGLA
+541 STDDGLA

-566 AKSAVQAKKLIDAGD
+566 AKSALQAKKQIDEGND
-581 ESDFLNAKIET
+581 SEFLQAKIET
-592 AKFFSEQLL
+592 AIFYAEQLL
-601 PQVSGLLPSA
+601 PQVSGLLPA
-611 ISGAH
+611 TVSGAQ
-616 SLYAITPEKL
+616 SLYAIKPERL
-626 RR
+626 RG

>member
-1 MKPISSKK
+1 
-9 LYETS
+9 
-14 WVYRYPHSI
+14 
-23 IDRDRK
+23 
-29 IRMSEYSPPL
+29 MSEYSPPL
-39 EDMKFALKQVVDVD
+39 DDMKFTLKEVVNVN
-53 SLSEF
+53 SLSEL
-58 PDFSEVGLEALDSLL
+58 PAFSEVGLEALDSLL

-95 SSLNDDGTVSTPTGF
+95 SLLNDDGSVSTPSGF
-110 QEAYSQY
+110 REAYAQY

-163 GSIHALTAHGDEDQK
+163 GSIHALTAHGNQEQK
-178 LVWLPKLITGEWA
+178 LAWLPKLITGEWA

-214 QDDGSYKIM
+214 QDDGTYKIT

-240 IHLVLAR
+240 VHLVLAK

-261 IVPKFIV
+261 IVPKFII
-268 NEDGTLGEEND
+268 NDDGSIGEEND

-297 VLQFGDNGGATG
+297 VLQFGDDGGATG

-361 DTPKGESVAIIDHPD
+361 DTPKGESVPIIDHPD

-388 EAMRCLIYLNAKA
+388 EAMRCMIYLNAKS

-406 HHPNPEE
+406 HHPDEDE
-413 RQRGNE
+413 RTRGHE

-481 LIGRKLAMRK
+481 LVGRKLSMRK
-491 GDVIREL
+491 GDVVREL
-498 LSEINETANEL
+498 LLEINKTASEL
-509 NEANLKQIGTPLE
+509 HSANLKGIARPLE
-522 DAVKSMQEAT
+522 DAVKDMQAAT

-541 SSDDGLA
+541 STDDGLA

-566 AKSAVQAKKLIDAGD
+566 AKSALQAKKQIDEGND
-581 ESDFLNAKIET
+581 SEFLQAKIET
-592 AKFFSEQLL
+592 AIFYAEQLL
-601 PQVSGLLPSA
+601 PQVSGLLPA
-611 ISGAH
+611 TVSGAE
-616 SLYAITPEKL
+616 SLYAIKPERL
-626 RR
+626 RG

>member
-1 MKPISSKK
+1 
-9 LYETS
+9 
-14 WVYRYPHSI
+14 
-23 IDRDRK
+23 
-29 IRMSEYSPPL
+29 MSEYSPPL
-39 EDMKFALKQVVDVD
+39 DDMKFTLKEVVNVN
-53 SLSEF
+53 SLSEL
-58 PDFSEVGLEALDSLL
+58 PAFSEVGLEALDSLL

-95 SSLNDDGTVSTPTGF
+95 SLLNDDGSVSTPSGF
-110 QEAYSQY
+110 REAYAQY

-163 GSIHALTAHGDEDQK
+163 GSIHALTAHGNQEQK
-178 LVWLPKLITGEWA
+178 LAWLPKLITGEWA

-214 QDDGSYKIM
+214 QDDGTYKIT

-240 IHLVLAR
+240 VHLVLAK

-261 IVPKFIV
+261 IVPKFII
-268 NEDGTLGEEND
+268 NDDGSIGEEND

-297 VLQFGDNGGATG
+297 VLQFGDDGGATG

-361 DTPKGESVAIIDHPD
+361 DTPKGESVPIIDHPD

-388 EAMRCLIYLNAKA
+388 EAMRCMIYLNAKS

-406 HHPNPEE
+406 HHPDEDE
-413 RQRGNE
+413 RTRGHE

-481 LIGRKLAMRK
+481 LVGRKLSMRK
-491 GDVIREL
+491 GDVVREL
-498 LSEINETANEL
+498 LLEINKTASEL
-509 NEANLKQIGTPLE
+509 HSANLKGIARPLE
-522 DAVKSMQEAT
+522 DAVKDMQAAT
-532 EWLIEKGGA
+532 EWLFENGGA
-541 SSDDGLA
+541 SRVDGLA
-548 GATPYLRMFGTTV
+548 GASAYLRLFGTTV

-566 AKSAVQAKKLIDAGD
+566 AKSALQAKKQIDEGND
-581 ESDFLNAKIET
+581 SEFLQAKIET
-592 AKFFSEQLL
+592 AAFYAEQLL
-601 PQVSGLLPSA
+601 PQVSGLLPA
-611 ISGAH
+611 TVSGAE
-616 SLYAITPEKL
+616 SLYAIKPERL
-626 RR
+626 RG

>member
-1 MKPISSKK
+1 
-9 LYETS
+9 
-14 WVYRYPHSI
+14 
-23 IDRDRK
+23 
-29 IRMSEYSPPL
+29 MSEYLAPL
-39 EDMKFALKQVVDVD
+39 EDMKFALKEVVDIA
-53 SLSEF
+53 SLTEL
-58 PDFSEVGLEALDSLL
+58 PNFSKVGLESLDDIL
-73 DEASRFFNEVISP
+73 DEAGRFFNEVISP
-86 TNRTGDLEG
+86 TNRVGDLEG
-95 SSLNDDGTVSTPTGF
+95 SKLNQDGKVTTPTGF
-110 QEAYSQY
+110 KEAYAQY

-152 MALSLNPMLTQ
+152 MAMSLNPMLTQ
-163 GSIHALTAHGDEDQK
+163 GSIHALTAHGDPDQK
-178 LVWLPKLITGEWA
+178 LAWLPKLITGEWA

-200 AGSDVGALTTKAEL
+200 AGSDVGALTAKAEL
-214 QDDGSYKIM
+214 QGNGTYLIS

-261 IVPKFIV
+261 IVPKFLV
-268 NEDGTLGEEND
+268 NDDGSLGEEND
-279 IKCLS
+279 VKCLS

-297 VLQFGDNGGATG
+297 VLQFGDNGGAIG
-309 YIVGEENSGMR
+309 YLVGDENSGMR

-348 LDYALERM
+348 LEYALERR
-356 QGRRA
+356 QGRRPE
-361 DTPKGESVAIIDHPD
+361 TPKGESSLIIEHPD
-376 VRRMLMTMKAYI
+376 VRRMLMTMKAYV
-388 EAMRCLIYLNAKA
+388 EAMRCLVYLNAKA

-406 HHPNPEE
+406 HHPDESE
-413 RQRGNE
+413 REQGRE
-419 LTDLLTPLSKSWCTD
+419 LTDLLTPLSKGWCTD

-439 TSLGIQIHG
+439 TSLGIQVHG

-481 LIGRKLAMRK
+481 LVGRKLNMRN
-491 GDVIREL
+491 GDVVFEL
-498 LSEINETANEL
+498 LTQIDETVTTLNERGLEEIGLPLKEANESL
-509 NEANLKQIGTPLE
+509 KTASTWLLESGAANG
-522 DAVKSMQEAT
+522 DAV
-532 EWLIEKGGA
+532 
-541 SSDDGLA
+541 LA
-548 GATPYLRMFGTTV
+548 GATPYLRMFGTTI
-561 GGWLL
+561 GGWLM
-566 AKSAVQAKKLIDAGD
+566 ANSALSAQQLLTEAT
-581 ESDFLNAKIET
+581 ENTEFLQAKIET
-592 AKFFSEQLL
+592 ARFFAQQLL
-601 PQVSGLLPSA
+601 PQATGLLASVTSGSDSMFA
-611 ISGAH
+611 INSE
-616 SLYAITPEKL
+616 SL

>member
-1 MKPISSKK
+1 
-9 LYETS
+9 
-14 WVYRYPHSI
+14 
-23 IDRDRK
+23 
-29 IRMSEYSPPL
+29 MSEYSPPL
-39 EDMKFALKQVVDVD
+39 DDMKFSLKEVVDVS
-53 SLSEF
+53 SLASF
-58 PDFSEVGLEALDSLL
+58 PLFADIGLESLDDIL
-73 DEASRFFNEVISP
+73 DEAGRFFNEVISP
-86 TNRTGDLEG
+86 TNRAGDLEG
-95 SSLNDDGTVSTPTGF
+95 STLNQDGTVSTPTGF
-110 QEAYSQY
+110 KEAYAQY

-163 GSIHALTAHGDEDQK
+163 GSIHALSAHGDQSQK
-178 LVWLPKLITGEWA
+178 LTWLPKLITGEWA

-214 QDDGSYKIM
+214 QQDGTYLIS

-247 TPDAPPGTKGISLF
+247 TPGAPPGTKGISLF

-268 NEDGTLGEEND
+268 NDDGSLGKEND
-279 IKCLS
+279 VKCLS

-297 VLQFGDNGGATG
+297 VLQFGDNGGARG
-309 YIVGEENSGMR
+309 YLVGDENSGMR

-341 DRAYQQA
+341 DRSYQQA
-348 LDYALERM
+348 LEYALERR

-361 DTPKGESVAIIDHPD
+361 NTPNGESALIIEHPD
-376 VRRMLMTMKAYI
+376 VKRMLMTMKANI

-401 IDIAH
+401 IDTAH
-406 HHPNPEE
+406 NHPDESE
-413 RQRGNE
+413 REQGKE
-419 LTDLLTPLSKSWCTD
+419 LTDLLTPLSKGWCTD
-434 LGNEL
+434 LGNEM

-481 LIGRKLAMRK
+481 LVGRKLGMRN
-491 GDVIREL
+491 GEVVSEL
-498 LSEINETANEL
+498 LNQIDETITTLMENDLQEIGKPLKEANES
-509 NEANLKQIGTPLE
+509 LKS
-522 DAVKSMQEAT
+522 AS
-532 EWLIEKGGA
+532 EWLLQNGGG
-541 SSDDGLA
+541 STDDGLS

-566 AKSAVQAKKLIDAGD
+566 AKSAIKAQELLD
-581 ESDFLNAKIET
+581 ENTENEDFLNAKIET
-592 AKFFSEQLL
+592 AKFFSQQLL
-601 PQVSGLLPSA
+601 PQVNGLLSSA
-611 ISGAH
+611 TSGSS
-616 SLYAITPEKL
+616 SLYAIDHETL

>member
-1 MKPISSKK
+1 
-9 LYETS
+9 
-14 WVYRYPHSI
+14 
-23 IDRDRK
+23 
-29 IRMSEYSPPL
+29 MSEYLAPL
-39 EDMKFALKQVVDVD
+39 EDMKFALKEVVDIA
-53 SLSEF
+53 SLTEL
-58 PDFSEVGLEALDSLL
+58 PNFSKVGLESLDDIL
-73 DEASRFFNEVISP
+73 DEAGRFFNEVISP
-86 TNRTGDLEG
+86 TNRVGDLEG
-95 SSLNDDGTVSTPTGF
+95 SKLNQDGTVTTPTGF
-110 QEAYSQY
+110 KEAYAQY

-152 MALSLNPMLTQ
+152 MAMSLNPMLTQ
-163 GSIHALTAHGDEDQK
+163 GSIHALTAHGDPNQK
-178 LVWLPKLITGEWA
+178 LAWLPKLITGEWA

-200 AGSDVGALTTKAEL
+200 AGSDVGALTAKAEL
-214 QDDGSYKIM
+214 QENGTYLIS

-261 IVPKFIV
+261 IVPKFLV
-268 NEDGTLGEEND
+268 NDDGSLGEEND
-279 IKCLS
+279 VKCLS

-297 VLQFGDNGGATG
+297 VLQFGDNGGAIG
-309 YIVGEENSGMR
+309 YLVGDENSGMR

-348 LDYALERM
+348 LEYALERR
-356 QGRRA
+356 QGRRPE
-361 DTPKGESVAIIDHPD
+361 TPKGESSLIIEHPD
-376 VRRMLMTMKAYI
+376 VRRMLMTMKAYV
-388 EAMRCLIYLNAKA
+388 EAMRCLVYLNAKA

-406 HHPNPEE
+406 HHPDESE
-413 RQRGNE
+413 REQGRE
-419 LTDLLTPLSKSWCTD
+419 LTDLLTPLSKGWCTD

-439 TSLGIQIHG
+439 TSLGIQVHG

-481 LIGRKLAMRK
+481 LVGRKLNMRN
-491 GDVIREL
+491 GDVVFEL
-498 LSEINETANEL
+498 LTQIDETVTKLNEKGLEEIGLPLKEANESL
-509 NEANLKQIGTPLE
+509 KTASTWLLESGAANG
-522 DAVKSMQEAT
+522 DAV
-532 EWLIEKGGA
+532 
-541 SSDDGLA
+541 LA
-548 GATPYLRMFGTTV
+548 GATPYLRMFGTTI
-561 GGWLL
+561 GGWLM
-566 AKSAVQAKKLIDAGD
+566 ANSALSAQQLLTEAT
-581 ESDFLNAKIET
+581 ENTEFLQAKIET
-592 AKFFSEQLL
+592 ARFFAQQLL
-601 PQVSGLLPSA
+601 PQATGLLASVTSGSDSMFA
-611 ISGAH
+611 INSE
-616 SLYAITPEKL
+616 SL

>member
-1 MKPISSKK
+1 
-9 LYETS
+9 
-14 WVYRYPHSI
+14 
-23 IDRDRK
+23 
-29 IRMSEYSPPL
+29 MSEYLAPL
-39 EDMKFALKQVVDVD
+39 EDMKFALKEVVDIA
-53 SLSEF
+53 SLTEL
-58 PDFSEVGLEALDSLL
+58 PNFSKVGLESLDDIL
-73 DEASRFFNEVISP
+73 DEAGRFFNEVISP
-86 TNRTGDLEG
+86 TNRVGDLEG
-95 SSLNDDGTVSTPTGF
+95 SKLNQDGKVTTPTGF
-110 QEAYSQY
+110 KEAYAQY

-152 MALSLNPMLTQ
+152 MAMSLNPMLTQ
-163 GSIHALTAHGDEDQK
+163 GSIHALTAHGDPNQK
-178 LVWLPKLITGEWA
+178 LAWLPKLITGEWA

-200 AGSDVGALTTKAEL
+200 AGSDVGALTAKAEL
-214 QDDGSYKIM
+214 QENGTYLIS

-261 IVPKFIV
+261 IVPKFLV
-268 NEDGTLGEEND
+268 NDDGSLGEEND
-279 IKCLS
+279 VKCLS

-297 VLQFGDNGGATG
+297 VLQFGDNGGAIG
-309 YIVGEENSGMR
+309 YLVGDENSGMR

-348 LDYALERM
+348 LEYALERR
-356 QGRRA
+356 QGRRPE
-361 DTPKGESVAIIDHPD
+361 TPKGESSLIIEHPD
-376 VRRMLMTMKAYI
+376 VRRMLMTMKAYV
-388 EAMRCLIYLNAKA
+388 EAMRCLVYLNAKA

-406 HHPNPEE
+406 HHPDESE
-413 RQRGNE
+413 REQGRE
-419 LTDLLTPLSKSWCTD
+419 LTDLLTPLSKGWCTD

-439 TSLGIQIHG
+439 TSLGIQVHG

-481 LIGRKLAMRK
+481 LVGRKLNMRN
-491 GDVIREL
+491 GDVVFEL
-498 LSEINETANEL
+498 LTQIDETVTTLNERGLEEIGLPLKEANES
-509 NEANLKQIGTPLE
+509 LKTASTWLLE
-522 DAVKSMQEAT
+522 NGAGNSDAV
-532 EWLIEKGGA
+532 
-541 SSDDGLA
+541 LA
-548 GATPYLRMFGTTV
+548 GATPYLRMFGTTI
-561 GGWLL
+561 GGWLM
-566 AKSAVQAKKLIDAGD
+566 ANSALSAQQLLTEAT
-581 ESDFLNAKIET
+581 ENTEFLQAKIET
-592 AKFFSEQLL
+592 ARFFAQQLL
-601 PQVSGLLPSA
+601 PQATGLLASVTSGSDSMFA
-611 ISGAH
+611 INSE
-616 SLYAITPEKL
+616 SL

>member
-1 MKPISSKK
+1 
-9 LYETS
+9 
-14 WVYRYPHSI
+14 
-23 IDRDRK
+23 
-29 IRMSEYSPPL
+29 MSEYSPPL
-39 EDMKFALKQVVDVD
+39 DDMKFALKEVVDVE
-53 SLSEF
+53 SLSELPAF
-58 PDFSEVGLEALDSLL
+58 NEVGLEALDSLL

-95 SSLNDDGTVSTPTGF
+95 SVLKNDGSVSTPTGF
-110 QEAYSQY
+110 REAYAQY

-132 GGGFPWLVGIAVTE
+132 GGGFPWLVGIAITE

-163 GSIHALTAHGDEDQK
+163 GSIHALSAHGSQEQK
-178 LVWLPKLITGEWA
+178 LAWLPKLITGEWA

-200 AGSDVGALTTKAEL
+200 AGSDVGALTTKAEV
-214 QDDGSYKIM
+214 QDDGTYKIT

-261 IVPKFIV
+261 IVPKFVV
-268 NEDGTLGEEND
+268 NDDGSIGQEND

-361 DTPKGESVAIIDHPD
+361 DTPKGESVPIIDHPD

-388 EAMRCLIYLNAKA
+388 EAMRCMIYLNAKS

-406 HHPNPEE
+406 HHPDQDE
-413 RQRGNE
+413 RTRGSE

-474 NGIQAID
+474 NGIHAID
-481 LIGRKLAMRK
+481 LVGRKLSMRK
-491 GDVIREL
+491 GDVVREL
-498 LSEINETANEL
+498 LLEINETASEL
-509 NEANLKQIGTPLE
+509 HSADLEGIGRPLE
-522 DAVKSMQEAT
+522 DAVQDMQAAT
-532 EWLIEKGGA
+532 EWLIENGGA
-541 SSDDGLA
+541 STDDGLA

-566 AKSAVQAKKLIDAGD
+566 AKSALQAKKQIDEGNDSA
-581 ESDFLNAKIET
+581 FLHAKIET
-592 AKFFSEQLL
+592 ATFFAEQLL
-601 PQVSGLLPSA
+601 PQVSGLLPA
-611 ISGAH
+611 AVSGAH
-616 SLYAITPEKL
+616 SLYAIKPERL
-626 RR
+626 RG

>member
-1 MKPISSKK
+1 
-9 LYETS
+9 
-14 WVYRYPHSI
+14 
-23 IDRDRK
+23 
-29 IRMSEYSPPL
+29 MSEYSPPL
-39 EDMKFALKQVVDVD
+39 DDMKFALKEVVDVS
-53 SLSEF
+53 SLANF
-58 PDFSEVGLEALDSLL
+58 PPFADIGLESLDDIL
-73 DEASRFFNEVISP
+73 DEAGRFFHEVISP
-86 TNRTGDLEG
+86 TNRAGDLEG
-95 SSLNDDGTVSTPTGF
+95 SSLNQDGTVSTPTGF
-110 QEAYSQY
+110 KEAYAQY

-152 MALSLNPMLTQ
+152 MAMSLNPMLTQ
-163 GSIHALTAHGDEDQK
+163 GSIHALSAHGDQNQK
-178 LVWLPKLITGEWA
+178 LAWLPKLITGEWA

-214 QDDGSYKIM
+214 QQDGTYLIS

-268 NEDGTLGEEND
+268 NDDGSLGEEND
-279 IKCLS
+279 VKCLS

-297 VLQFGDNGGATG
+297 VLQFGDNGGARG
-309 YIVGEENSGMR
+309 YLVGDENSGMR

-341 DRAYQQA
+341 DRSYQQA
-348 LDYALERM
+348 LEYALERR

-361 DTPKGESVAIIDHPD
+361 NTPNGESALIIEHPD
-376 VRRMLMTMKAYI
+376 VKRMLMTMKANI

-401 IDIAH
+401 IDTAH
-406 HHPNPEE
+406 NHPDESE
-413 RQRGNE
+413 REQGKE
-419 LTDLLTPLSKSWCTD
+419 LTDLLTPLSKGWCTD
-434 LGNEL
+434 LGNEM

-481 LIGRKLAMRK
+481 LVGRKLGMRN
-491 GDVIREL
+491 GEVVSEL
-498 LSEINETANEL
+498 
-509 NEANLKQIGTPLE
+509 LKQIDETITTLMGNGLQEIGEPLKE
-522 DAVKSMQEAT
+522 ANESLKSAS
-532 EWLIEKGGA
+532 EWLLQNGGG
-541 SSDDGLA
+541 STDDGLS

-566 AKSAVQAKKLIDAGD
+566 AKSAIKAQDLLD
-581 ESDFLNAKIET
+581 ENTGKEDFLNAKIET
-592 AKFFSEQLL
+592 AKFFSQQLL
-601 PQVSGLLPSA
+601 PQVNGLLPSVT
-611 ISGAH
+611 SGSS
-616 SLYAITPEKL
+616 SLYAIDHETL